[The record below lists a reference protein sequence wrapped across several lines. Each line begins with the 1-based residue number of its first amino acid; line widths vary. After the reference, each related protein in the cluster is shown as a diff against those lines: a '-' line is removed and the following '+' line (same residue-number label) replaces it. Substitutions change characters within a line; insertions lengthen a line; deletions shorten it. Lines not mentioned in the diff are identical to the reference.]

1 MIQLSGFYF
10 RGKEA
15 LPRFLGGSKT
25 GASLEGVPK
34 RYPFSSTGSQIRG
47 SNKFRS
53 VRRLGCC
60 SGLSESE
67 SIWFNAGA

>member
-15 LPRFLGGSKT
+15 LPRFLGGSET
-25 GASLEGVPK
+25 GTSLEGVPE

-53 VRRLGCC
+53 VRA
-60 SGLSESE
+60 SGLVLGT
-67 SIWFNAGA
+67 I